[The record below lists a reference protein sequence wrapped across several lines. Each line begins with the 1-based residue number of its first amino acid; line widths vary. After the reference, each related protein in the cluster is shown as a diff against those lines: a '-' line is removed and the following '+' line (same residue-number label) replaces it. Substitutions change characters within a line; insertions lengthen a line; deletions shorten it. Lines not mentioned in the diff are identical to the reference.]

1 MSDKDPYG
9 QPFYG
14 TQPTGPGQGPGAV
27 PGPGPAPGYPPGYAP
42 GVPPG
47 MPPLAT
53 HGQRFLARLID
64 TVPLIVLWV
73 IVSVV
78 VFAGN
83 WSDAG
88 GIGFGRQLLVYVIVY
103 GVYFVYE
110 GVMVSRTGQTLGKMA
125 LKIRVARLADGN
137 APGNDGWQRA
147 AVYVLPGILSA
158 ICIGA
163 VFWLLNVLWCTWDKP
178 YQQCLHDKAAK
189 TVVVQ
194 AG

>member
-14 TQPTGPGQGPGAV
+14 TQPTGPGPGPGAV
-27 PGPGPAPGYPPGYAP
+27 PGPGSAPGYAP

-64 TVPLIVLWV
+64 TVPLIVAAV
-73 IVSVV
+73 IVTI
-78 VFAGN
+78 VFYAGN
-83 WSDAG
+83 MSSAG
-88 GIGFGRQLLVYVIVY
+88 GFGFGSQLLANLLIY
-103 GVYFVYE
+103 GLYFVYE
-110 GVMVSRTGQTLGKMA
+110 GVMVSRTGQTLGKMVM
-125 LKIRVARLADGN
+125 KIRVARLADGN
-137 APGNDGWQRA
+137 APGNAGWQRA
-147 AVYVLPGILSA
+147 AVYVLPGVLSA

-163 VFWLLNVLWCTWDKP
+163 IFWLLNVLWCTWDKP